1 MISNE
6 SVLKEKILGT
16 HESIKDTTCTITEG
30 DVEINLPINRN
41 NVVTGDKLRMVMSRT
56 LNETKDF
63 LAKTFGPMGSNTK
76 IIKGN
81 TQQDINSSYS
91 KDGLKVL
98 SNIIN
103 SGPIEASIVDE
114 ILEVTRAV
122 EKQVGDGTTSTVILS
137 AILYDKM
144 KNLEAKHNIPP
155 FTLCRLFNDAVEEIK
170 KDIMSKAKPCTIDDI
185 YKISMISTNGNTEV
199 SHNIKNIYEK
209 YGMDVDLSVGI
220 SNDSNSLVR
229 VYDGLTISEGMSD
242 PVYINNR
249 AENTAEIHDAH
260 IYYFPDPIDTMD
272 MMQYFD
278 AIIAHNIYEPM
289 ANDEE
294 PIPTVITCPKLTRDL
309 SASLKQ
315 LANTLYQYDNK
326 GVSAAKPPILIITN
340 VVAGDEAIMNDIAN
354 LCGCKD
360 IRKYIDRKAYEK
372 DVESGVAPTV
382 ETVHE
387 FYGKADLVV
396 ADSKKTK
403 FINPMHLNVEA
414 GEEDPVYTAM
424 INFLET
430 EIENIKSSG
439 NASEIGSLKRRLAA
453 LKANM
458 VDYLVGGVTI
468 AERDMK
474 KDLVEDAIKNC
485 KSASL
490 YGIGNAANY
499 EGLRAAYNYYES
511 IDVDLNP
518 EGDDSESYKA
528 RKLQKD
534 IAEIILDAYL
544 EISRILYHTV
554 CYDDEV
560 VANHIIA
567 SLKNGAPFD
576 ISSGT
581 LPEDLTQGS
590 DSVLCSIK
598 LDINILDTVSKIIS
612 IMVTCNQCLLQGS
625 NLNVY

>member
-1 MISNE
+1 M
-6 SVLKEKILGT
+6 
-16 HESIKDTTCTITEG
+16 
-30 DVEINLPINRN
+30 
-41 NVVTGDKLRMVMSRT
+41 
-56 LNETKDF
+56 
-63 LAKTFGPMGSNTK
+63 
-76 IIKGN
+76 
-81 TQQDINSSYS
+81 
-91 KDGLKVL
+91 
-98 SNIIN
+98 
-103 SGPIEASIVDE
+103 
-114 ILEVTRAV
+114 
-122 EKQVGDGTTSTVILS
+122 
-137 AILYDKM
+137 
-144 KNLEAKHNIPP
+144 
-155 FTLCRLFNDAVEEIK
+155 FNDAVEEIK
-170 KDIMSKAKPCTIDDI
+170 ADIMSKAQPCTIDDI
-185 YKISMISTNGNTEV
+185 YKISMISTNGNEEV
-199 SHNIKNIYEK
+199 SANIRNIYEK

-220 SNDSNSLVR
+220 SNDSNSLVK

-249 AENTAEIHDAH
+249 VENTSEIHDAH
-260 IYYFPDPIDTMD
+260 IYYFPDPIDTME

-278 AIIAHNIYEPM
+278 AILAYNIYDRL
-289 ANDEE
+289 ANEEE

-315 LANTLYQYDNK
+315 LANHLYQFDTK
-326 GVSAAKPPILIITN
+326 GVSAAKPPVLIITN

-354 LCGCKD
+354 LCGCKE

-372 DVESGVAPTV
+372 DVEAGIAPTV
-382 ETVHE
+382 ETVAE

-403 FINPMHLNVEA
+403 FINPAHLNVEA
-414 GEEDPVYTAM
+414 GEDDPVYTAM

-499 EGLRAAYNYYES
+499 EGLRAAYQYYYEKNTCDFDGTETKS
-511 IDVDLNP
+511 DIDQEKLNH
-518 EGDDSESYKA
+518 
-528 RKLQKD
+528 D

-544 EISRILYHTV
+544 EISKILYHTV
-554 CYDDEV
+554 CYDDKV
-560 VANHIIA
+560 VADHIIA
-567 SLKNGAPFD
+567 SLENGAPFD

-581 LPEDLTQGS
+581 LSDDLSQVS

>member
-1 MISNE
+1 MIFDE
-6 SVLKEKILGT
+6 EILRDKLMGNY
-16 HESIKDTTCTITEG
+16 EPEKDTTCTITEG

-76 IIKGN
+76 IIKGAS
-81 TQQDINSSYS
+81 QQDINSSYS

-144 KNLEAKHNIPP
+144 KRLETKHNIPP
-155 FTLCRLFNDAVEEIK
+155 FTLCRMFNDAVEEIK
-170 KDIMSKAKPCTIDDI
+170 TDIMSKAQPCTIDDI
-185 YKISMISTNGNTEV
+185 YKISMISTNGNEEV
-199 SHNIKNIYEK
+199 STNIRNIYEK

-220 SNDSNSLVR
+220 SNDTNSLVK

-249 AENTAEIHDAH
+249 AENTSEIHDAH
-260 IYYFPDPIDTMD
+260 IYYFPDPIDTME

-278 AIIAHNIYEPM
+278 AILAHNIYDPY

-315 LANTLYQYDNK
+315 LANTLYQFDNK
-326 GVSAAKPPILIITN
+326 GASAAKPPILIITN

-354 LCGCKD
+354 LCGCKE

-372 DVESGVAPTV
+372 DVEAGIAPTV

-403 FINPMHLNVEA
+403 FINPAHLNVEA

-430 EIENIKSSG
+430 EIENNKSSD
-439 NASEIGSLKRRLAA
+439 NAAEIGSLKRRLAA

-499 EGLRAAYNYYES
+499 EGLRAAYQYFHLNTFEYDTEKVS
-511 IDVDLNP
+511 KEDIDQM
-518 EGDDSESYKA
+518 
-528 RKLQKD
+528 KLRHD

-544 EISRILYHTV
+544 EISKILYHTV
-554 CYDDEV
+554 CYDDEA
-560 VANHIIA
+560 VANHVIA
-567 SLKNGAPFD
+567 SIEKGAPYD

-581 LPEDLTQGS
+581 LTENLDNVS